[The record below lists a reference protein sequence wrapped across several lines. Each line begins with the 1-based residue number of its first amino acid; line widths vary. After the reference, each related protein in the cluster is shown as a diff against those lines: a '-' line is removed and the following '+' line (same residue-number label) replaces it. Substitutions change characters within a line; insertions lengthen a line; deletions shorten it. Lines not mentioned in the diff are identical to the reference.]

1 MKNIHVGNL
10 EFKSTEQ
17 ELQSA
22 FAVYGHVAKV
32 TIVTD
37 KGSGQPRGF
46 AFIEMTDDA
55 EAGKAIAGLN
65 GSSLGGR
72 AIVVSEAHP
81 KREGESS
88 GRRDGQGG
96 SGRY

>member
-1 MKNIHVGNL
+1 MKNIYVGNL
-10 EFKSTEQ
+10 QFQSTEQ

-22 FAVYGHVAKV
+22 FAVYGQVAKV

-46 AFIEMTDDA
+46 AFVEMTDDA

-65 GSSLGGR
+65 GTSMGGR
-72 AIVVSEAHP
+72 TITVNEAHP
-81 KREGESS
+81 KREGGSS
-88 GRRDGQGG
+88 GQRDGRGG

>member
-1 MKNIHVGNL
+1 MKNFHVGNL

-17 ELQSA
+17 DLQAA
-22 FAVYGHVAKV
+22 FAVYGQVAKV

-46 AFIEMTDDA
+46 AFVEMPDDA

-72 AIVVSEAHP
+72 AIKVSEAHA
-81 KREGESS
+81 KREDASS
-88 GRRDGQGG
+88 GHN
-96 SGRY
+96 GRGRSAKY